1 MSINFLHDGKL
12 PIVNLLQN
20 ADLPSF
26 TTLFSE
32 INTDMGNSQIWIVL
46 LLACLMLTLHGVAVL
61 MIAGTFHWIDQKL
74 ENKRIYGANFLSYFV
89 AILLIIGSHFLE
101 IIAWAY
107 ICVALKV
114 FATNPQTFYFAGE
127 MYTTVGYGDYTLSE
141 HWRILPIIISFS
153 GIFAVS
159 MSGAALYSMMGAL
172 LGHNAQNQNPKTGSG
187 F

>member
-1 MSINFLHDGKL
+1 MALNFINDGKL
-12 PIVNLLQN
+12 PLLEFLDNLN
-20 ADLPSF
+20 LPSF
-26 TTLFSE
+26 HTLFTE
-32 INTDMGNSQIWIVL
+32 INTDMGNSQIWLVL
-46 LLACLMLTLHGVAVL
+46 ILACLMLTFHGIAVL
-61 MIAGTFHWIDQKL
+61 MIAGTFHWIDRKL

-89 AILLIIGSHFLE
+89 AILLIIGSHFIE

-172 LGHNAQNQNPKTGSG
+172 LGRSNQNPKSGTG

>member
-1 MSINFLHDGKL
+1 MSINLLHDDKL

-46 LLACLMLTLHGVAVL
+46 ILACLMLTFHGVAVL
-61 MIAGTFHWIDQKL
+61 MIAGAFHWIDRKL
-74 ENKRIYGANFLSYFV
+74 ENKRVYGANFLSYFV
-89 AILLIIGSHFLE
+89 AILLIIGSHFVE

-172 LGHNAQNQNPKTGSG
+172 LGRPNQSPKSGTG